1 MVNGGD
7 VSDLGSLV
15 LSVSRALSA
24 CNTLDDLSEIF
35 CTHIRPLGLTCAASG
50 IVTGPRAS
58 SPNPFHFNNWP
69 PEWRSEYA
77 QEGYLH
83 IDPLARHAVTSGAPA
98 TWTDVISTLPRTDP
112 GRKVCAAARRHGF
125 SEGMVIPFRDWDG
138 EIGMVT
144 MGGDRPKL
152 TADEA
157 TFLTAMSSTV
167 FFAAEA
173 LNRAAQSRSARGAF
187 TPRELDCIALLGE
200 GLTDG
205 EIATALR
212 VSRETVI
219 SHMENARRKVGAR
232 SRAHLL
238 SIAMRYRK
246 PERSMADAVQGGQW
260 ASP

>member
-1 MVNGGD
+1 VD
-7 VSDLGSLV
+7 ELG
-15 LSVSRALSA
+15 
-24 CNTLDDLSEIF
+24 EIF
-35 CTHIRPLGLTCAASG
+35 CTQIRQLGLTCAASG

-58 SPNPFHFNNWP
+58 SANPFHFNNWP
-69 PEWRSEYA
+69 LEWRSEYA
-77 QEGYLH
+77 REGYLH
-83 IDPLARHAVTSGAPA
+83 SDPLARHALTSGAPA
-98 TWTDVISTLPRTDP
+98 TWTNVISALPRTDP
-112 GRKVCAAARRHGF
+112 GHKVCAAAAKHGF
-125 SEGMVIPFRDWDG
+125 LEGMVIPFRDWDG

-152 TADEA
+152 AADEA
-157 TFLTAMSSTV
+157 TFLTAMSSTA

-173 LNRAAQSRSARGAF
+173 LHRAAQSRTARGAF
-187 TPRELDCIALLGE
+187 TPRELDCIALLGD

-212 VSRETVI
+212 VSRETVV

-246 PERSMADAVQGGQW
+246 PETSMTNAVHGGQW